1 MLKNIMFPIKLNVHK
16 CACGVEFAIIGLSNN
31 CKDVWPHQ
39 GYAYCPYCGIANA
52 SQQPVQA
59 DAGKCICG
67 GSWRTDGQHSNSFC
81 DVCFKS
87 RTA

>member
-31 CKDVWPHQ
+31 CKDIWPHQ

-52 SQQPVQA
+52 SQQAIQA
-59 DAGKCICG
+59 DADVFSGFCPGCGFDRGLCQCI
-67 GSWRTDGQHSNSFC
+67 RT
-81 DVCFKS
+81 
-87 RTA
+87 T